1 MNKTMLLKD
10 NMKVLFQGDS
20 VTDCDRSREDDSYL
34 GYGYPAFIAEKLNGK
49 GITFINRAVSG
60 ERVSDVYNRREKDIF
75 EVKPD
80 LFSILIGVN
89 DTWRRY
95 DENNPRSAE
104 EFEAIYR
111 GLLSEIKERLPGVPI
126 VMMAPFVLEV
136 PDKIHW
142 LEEDLIPKQEAVR
155 RLAKEFADVYI
166 PLDEIFKAEFDKYE
180 DIYYLSPDG
189 VHPNETGHK
198 LIANC
203 WVNAVTE

>member
-1 MNKTMLLKD
+1 MLLKD

>member
-1 MNKTMLLKD
+1 MLLKE

-34 GYGYPAFIAEKLNGK
+34 GYGYPSFIAEKLK
-49 GITFINRAVSG
+49 GRGLTFINRAVSG

-95 DENNPRSAE
+95 DENNPRTAK
-104 EFEAIYR
+104 EFERIYR

-142 LEEDLIPKQEAVR
+142 LKEDLIPKQEAVR
-155 RLAKEFADVYI
+155 RLANEFADVYI
-166 PLDEIFKAEFDKYE
+166 PLDEIFKAEFDKNE
-180 DIYYLSPDG
+180 DIYHLSPDG

-198 LIANC
+198 LIAKC
-203 WVNAVTE
+203 WINAVTE